1 MFKQSDQIP
10 EEQRTAIVGVEIK
23 THIIPCNMVT
33 THSAEV
39 LPEEL
44 VNVSVNECPDHQSNQ
59 GINNMLDL
67 SSSNFIVDC

>member
-1 MFKQSDQIP
+1 
-10 EEQRTAIVGVEIK
+10 
-23 THIIPCNMVT
+23 MVT